1 MSESRNSIQELESVV
16 TELGSHVLDL
26 RKFSEGQRYEAIP
39 YALQDVL
46 DAQVAV
52 NHAIKE
58 MIDEVNEWRP
68 EILDPKLLA
77 VMAKYPDSEL
87 IEFLKERIAARED
100 LLNQEESQH
109 DQH

>member
-1 MSESRNSIQELESVV
+1 MSESRNTIQELESVV
-16 TELGSHVLDL
+16 AELGSHVLDL

-52 NHAIKE
+52 NRAIKE

-68 EILDPKLLA
+68 EYLDPKA
-77 VMAKYPDSEL
+77 MSVMARNPDPEL
-87 IEFLKERIAARED
+87 IEYLKERISAREA
-100 LLNQEESQH
+100 LLNHEEPEH